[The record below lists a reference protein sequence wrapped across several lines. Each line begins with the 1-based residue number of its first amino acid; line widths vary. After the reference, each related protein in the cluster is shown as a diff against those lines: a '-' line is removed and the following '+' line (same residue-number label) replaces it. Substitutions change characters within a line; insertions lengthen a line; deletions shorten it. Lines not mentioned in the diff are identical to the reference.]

1 MAASEP
7 VLFIEYPPCSTCKK
21 AKRWLD
27 DHGIAHTDRH
37 IVEDNPRTE
46 EIAGWQARSGLP
58 LRRFFNTSGMK
69 YRELGVKAQLD
80 AGMSDED
87 ARALL
92 ATDGML
98 VKRPIVVAGDIVLV
112 GFKPAEW
119 EAALR

>member
-27 DHGIAHTDRH
+27 DHGVAHTDRH
-37 IVEDNPRTE
+37 IVEDNPTAG
-46 EIAGWQARSGLP
+46 EIEAWQEQSGLP

-98 VKRPIVVAGDIVLV
+98 VKRPIVVAGDVVLV

-119 EAALR
+119 EAALL